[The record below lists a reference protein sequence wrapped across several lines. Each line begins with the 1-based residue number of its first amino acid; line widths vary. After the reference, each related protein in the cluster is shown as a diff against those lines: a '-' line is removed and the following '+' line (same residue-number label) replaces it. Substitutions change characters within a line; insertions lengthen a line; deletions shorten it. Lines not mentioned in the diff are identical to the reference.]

1 MTRAIDVSQDVPGCV
16 GGIRKRPPVDIGG
29 GIRGGRVRG
38 NVRGAG
44 GTGQVGSVTVVVLPG
59 RKGARSLSAALK
71 ANG

>member
-1 MTRAIDVSQDVPGCV
+1 MTRTIDVSQDVPGCV

-29 GIRGGRVRG
+29 GIRGVAVVGTC
-38 NVRGAG
+38 GAG
-44 GTGQVGSVTVVVLPG
+44 GTGQVGSVTVVVVPG